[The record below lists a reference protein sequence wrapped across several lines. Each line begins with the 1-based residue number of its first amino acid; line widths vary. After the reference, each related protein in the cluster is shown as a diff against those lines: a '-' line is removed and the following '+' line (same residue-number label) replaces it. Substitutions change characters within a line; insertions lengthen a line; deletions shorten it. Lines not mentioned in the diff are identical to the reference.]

1 MTRPDSKNQIAE
13 MIRKR
18 DSVHL
23 RFGDGRPA
31 VFHYLWLRDN
41 CKTNLHPQTHERIFD
56 LLSVAE
62 NISPKKAAV
71 ESGELRIEWKDGHL
85 SRFSGEWLRA
95 NSYDDESL
103 KERRPAPI
111 LWDAKTSL
119 RRFSRDAILK
129 DKASRLK
136 WLRTLRDCGIAIID
150 GMPNRSGEAKRI
162 ALLISHLRRTNFGE
176 EFNVISMPNPNNVA
190 YTAVELLPH
199 TDLPNREM
207 PPGIQ
212 FLHCIANE
220 SAGGESIFTDGFA
233 VAESIR
239 RSDSAAFE
247 LLCRIPIPFRF
258 HDGEWDI
265 RWRSPTIILDDI
277 GGYQEIRHHLA
288 LTSPLDS
295 PPSVLRKVYA
305 ALRKFSALTR
315 DAQFAISHRLQKGE
329 MIAFHNRRILHGRK
343 AFNPSAGR
351 RRLQG
356 CYVDWDE
363 LNSRIRVLER
373 AENSAL

>member
-1 MTRPDSKNQIAE
+1 MELPLLTECRIA
-13 MIRKR
+13 
-18 DSVHL
+18 
-23 RFGDGRPA
+23 
-31 VFHYLWLRDN
+31 
-41 CKTNLHPQTHERIFD
+41 
-56 LLSVAE
+56 
-62 NISPKKAAV
+62 AA
-71 ESGELRIEWKDGHL
+71 
-85 SRFSGEWLRA
+85 
-95 NSYDDESL
+95 
-103 KERRPAPI
+103 
-111 LWDAKTSL
+111 
-119 RRFSRDAILK
+119 
-129 DKASRLK
+129 
-136 WLRTLRDCGIAIID
+136 
-150 GMPNRSGEAKRI
+150 EAKRI

-239 RSDSAAFE
+239 QSDSAAFE

-315 DAQFAISHRLQKGE
+315 DAQFAILHRLQKGE

-343 AFNPSAGR
+343 A
-351 RRLQG
+351 
-356 CYVDWDE
+356 V
-363 LNSRIRVLER
+363 
-373 AENSAL
+373 